1 VTLSLN
7 QDEFLTLLF
16 DNIDVAHGLFR
27 MAFETGRGDDWRG
40 VARGLLP
47 DVVVSRAEDGLQ
59 PMERA
64 LLLQASPLSTG
75 ATSTQLMRLAMI
87 ATEAP
92 IAAGAVLANAGDD
105 PAIYLVV
112 LGSVALEVG
121 GSAPVVAG
129 PGDAVGLFET
139 LTDVRAAGRI
149 VGRTP
154 GLALRIDGHE
164 LFDLLATDVE
174 LLQGLFGA
182 LLRFDAPAAAVQSAA
197 PLRLQ
202 PVH

>member
-1 VTLSLN
+1 
-7 QDEFLTLLF
+7 
-16 DNIDVAHGLFR
+16 
-27 MAFETGRGDDWRG
+27 
-40 VARGLLP
+40 
-47 DVVVSRAEDGLQ
+47 
-59 PMERA
+59 
-64 LLLQASPLSTG
+64 
-75 ATSTQLMRLAMI
+75 MRLAMI